1 MRSGHMMIVCK
12 EETISP
18 EARKETR
25 EAAIL

>member
-12 EETISP
+12 EETMSP
-18 EARKETR
+18 EVRKEMR